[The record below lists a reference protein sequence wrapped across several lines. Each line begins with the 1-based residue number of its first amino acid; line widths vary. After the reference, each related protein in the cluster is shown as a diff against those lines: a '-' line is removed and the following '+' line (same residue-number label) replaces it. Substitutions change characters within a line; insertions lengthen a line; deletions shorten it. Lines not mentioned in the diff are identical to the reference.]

1 MSDEEIISLY
11 SEAVEELLAEIAS
24 CIGKE
29 ATSRLPVMD
38 TIRRINIERK
48 KRDAGDS

>member
-11 SEAVEELLAEIAS
+11 SEVVEELISEVTS
-24 CIGKE
+24 YIGKIE
-29 ATSRLPVMD
+29 TSRLPVMD
-38 TIRRINIERK
+38 KIRRINIERK